1 MEMQK
6 TTFNISKMDC
16 PSEENLIRL
25 KLEGLSNIK
34 SLRFDITN
42 RKLEVYHIDSYQPIL
57 SALDSLKLDTE
68 FIDHVS
74 AESFEPT
81 DQQDR
86 KLLWVV
92 LSINFFFFVL
102 EMLTGILSHSMGLVA
117 DSLDMFADSIV
128 YGLALFAV
136 GGSILLKKKIAKIG
150 GYFQTTLAV
159 FGLVEVIR
167 RFLGLVEVPAF
178 QTMIIISSLALIGNA
193 TSLFLL
199 QRSKN
204 KEAHMQA
211 SVIFT
216 SNDVIAN
223 IGVIIAGGLVYF
235 TNSKFPDLI
244 VGAIVFILVGQG
256 AMRILKLSK

>member
-1 MEMQK
+1 MEIQK

-57 SALDSLKLDTE
+57 SALDSLKLETE

-92 LSINFFFFVL
+92 LSINFFFFC
-102 EMLTGILSHSMGLVA
+102 S
-117 DSLDMFADSIV
+117 
-128 YGLALFAV
+128 
-136 GGSILLKKKIAKIG
+136 
-150 GYFQTTLAV
+150 
-159 FGLVEVIR
+159 
-167 RFLGLVEVPAF
+167 
-178 QTMIIISSLALIGNA
+178 
-193 TSLFLL
+193 
-199 QRSKN
+199 
-204 KEAHMQA
+204 
-211 SVIFT
+211 
-216 SNDVIAN
+216 
-223 IGVIIAGGLVYF
+223 
-235 TNSKFPDLI
+235 
-244 VGAIVFILVGQG
+244 
-256 AMRILKLSK
+256 

>member
-1 MEMQK
+1 MEIQK

-159 FGLVEVIR
+159 FG
-167 RFLGLVEVPAF
+167 
-178 QTMIIISSLALIGNA
+178 
-193 TSLFLL
+193 
-199 QRSKN
+199 
-204 KEAHMQA
+204 
-211 SVIFT
+211 
-216 SNDVIAN
+216 
-223 IGVIIAGGLVYF
+223 
-235 TNSKFPDLI
+235 
-244 VGAIVFILVGQG
+244 
-256 AMRILKLSK
+256 